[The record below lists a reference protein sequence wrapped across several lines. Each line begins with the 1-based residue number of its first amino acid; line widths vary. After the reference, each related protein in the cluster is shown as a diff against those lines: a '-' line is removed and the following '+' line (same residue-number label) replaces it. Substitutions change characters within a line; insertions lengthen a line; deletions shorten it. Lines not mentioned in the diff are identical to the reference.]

1 MYKNDIK
8 LFEFTAKQWTENY
21 AREMTPDDKVKKLM
35 EMGFPED
42 MCRDALQRY
51 DFDENLALNFLL
63 GAWTHIKHWR
73 EQSYALL
80 VPNAK
85 VGSRWEPTKP
95 SDWPDSE
102 RWKM

>member
-42 MCRDALQRY
+42 MCRDAL
-51 DFDENLALNFLL
+51 
-63 GAWTHIKHWR
+63 
-73 EQSYALL
+73 
-80 VPNAK
+80 
-85 VGSRWEPTKP
+85 
-95 SDWPDSE
+95 
-102 RWKM
+102 